1 MAPSDDY
8 ISFDEIGDVLASV
21 ELISSLAPTLVD
33 NPLGWKWVILAA
45 HSAMQGAMV
54 CAYAD
59 SANTSILSKRSEKK
73 MWAWLNADPAT
84 RGPYPD
90 ERLSEFGE
98 LLSKC
103 LRGSHNCDRLVLTRQ
118 QCRNIRRLH
127 RLRNSFT
134 HFTPKGWGIEK
145 AWLLPIIAVA
155 LDVVEELMNRSQVIY
170 RVDDDQRE
178 RLHGA
183 LSTTRRALSA

>member
-54 CAYAD
+54 CAYA
-59 SANTSILSKRSEKK
+59 
-73 MWAWLNADPAT
+73 
-84 RGPYPD
+84 
-90 ERLSEFGE
+90 
-98 LLSKC
+98 
-103 LRGSHNCDRLVLTRQ
+103 RLVLTRQ